1 MLIILIESS
10 LMFSLIQI
18 AKKCDLNWV
27 NYKIDFCT
35 LDHFISMHLI
45 LILIIGSNIKII
57 KTWTKFSMN
66 QETKTDQV
74 VCVRLNLK
82 EFTHHNFNSI
92 S

>member
-1 MLIILIESS
+1 LIILIKSS

-27 NYKIDFCT
+27 NYKIDFYT
-35 LDHFISMHLI
+35 LVHCISMHLI

-66 QETKTDQV
+66 QETKTDQI

-82 EFTHHNFNSI
+82 AFIHHNFNSI